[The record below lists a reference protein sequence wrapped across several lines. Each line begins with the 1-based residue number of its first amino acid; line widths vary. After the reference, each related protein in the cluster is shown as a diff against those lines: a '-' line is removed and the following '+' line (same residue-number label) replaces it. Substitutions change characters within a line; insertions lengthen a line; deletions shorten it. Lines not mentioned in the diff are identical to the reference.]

1 MAFLNSLNIAGSGLT
16 ATRLRMDIISENIA
30 NSSTTRTADGG
41 PYRRKTV
48 VYEAV
53 ENNSFSNILK
63 NRLNGNQRNAGVK
76 VTKIIEDP
84 SDFKYVYNPAHP
96 DADKNGYVAMPNVDS
111 TQETLDMMSATRAY
125 DMNVNALNSI
135 KNMAAKALEIG
146 R

>member
-1 MAFLNSLNIAGSGLT
+1 
-16 ATRLRMDIISENIA
+16 
-30 NSSTTRTADGG
+30 
-41 PYRRKTV
+41 
-48 VYEAV
+48 
-53 ENNSFSNILK
+53 
-63 NRLNGNQRNAGVK
+63 
-76 VTKIIEDP
+76 P